1 MSTLTGSATE
11 PTSSLTVPTVGGDTD
26 TWGAILNGTSLQALL
41 DYILWLYARA
51 TDEEVNTS
59 GAQEGDV
66 LTLTSGMWV
75 PSAPAA
81 GGSGDVTG
89 PASSTAG
96 NFPDFGDA
104 TGKVLGDSGV
114 GPGDFATAAQGAL
127 AGSAVQPGDDAANLG
142 SAAATDG
149 HVLTSDGAGGAAWEA
164 VPGGASDF
172 LDLTDT
178 PGSYAGQ
185 GGKLVAVNAG
195 ATALE
200 FVTSGG
206 GGGIAPLDGVVIVK
220 HGATAGTARPT
231 AAIAYWLGSVAP
243 TNRQLGDFWLET
255 GVFD

>member
-1 MSTLTGSATE
+1 MVDSCPCKS
-11 PTSSLTVPTVGGDTD
+11 
-26 TWGAILNGTSLQALL
+26 
-41 DYILWLYARA
+41 R
-51 TDEEVNTS
+51 
-59 GAQEGDV
+59 
-66 LTLTSGMWV
+66 
-75 PSAPAA
+75 APA
-81 GGSGDVTG
+81 
-89 PASSTAG
+89 
-96 NFPDFGDA
+96 
-104 TGKVLGDSGV
+104 
-114 GPGDFATAAQGAL
+114 
-127 AGSAVQPGDDAANLG
+127 
-142 SAAATDG
+142 DG
-149 HVLTSDGAGGAAWEA
+149 EGRRWIPSVRETIIHADRPYDGAGGAAWEA